1 MRDEVR
7 GSQKRRHKKGIG
19 VGSRCTRSASLVP
32 RPLKNMEI
40 ISDIKAMQDRCLAA
54 RAAGQT
60 IAFVPTMGFLHEG
73 HLSLLREGRERG
85 DLLVLSIF
93 VNPTQFGQG
102 EDLDRY
108 PRDFER
114 DESMARDCGV
124 DLLFY
129 PDAESIYPSGYA
141 TYVNVEGP
149 LTTTLEGACRPTHF
163 RGVTTVVTKLFTIV
177 MPHLAF
183 FGRKDFQQLAV
194 ISRMTADLNLPVEIV
209 GMPIVREADGLAM
222 SSRNVYLSDE
232 ERSQALA
239 LNDTLRQASE
249 MARKGEHDAGKVLL
263 KAQERLAS
271 EADLKIDYVKI
282 CNAKSLEEVE
292 ILDHD
297 SVMLLAVSVG
307 KTRLIDNGNLIS

>member
-1 MRDEVR
+1 
-7 GSQKRRHKKGIG
+7 
-19 VGSRCTRSASLVP
+19 
-32 RPLKNMEI
+32 MEI
-40 ISDIKAMQDRCLAA
+40 ISDIKTMQNRCLTA

-60 IAFVPTMGFLHEG
+60 ITFVPTMGFLHEG

-108 PRDFER
+108 PRNFER
-114 DESMARDCGV
+114 DESLARECGV

-129 PDAESIYPSGYA
+129 PDAEAIYPAGYA
-141 TYVNVEGP
+141 TYVTVEGP

-177 MPHLAF
+177 MPHVAL

-194 ISRMTADLNLPVEIV
+194 ISRMTADLNLPIEIV
-209 GMPIVREADGLAM
+209 GMPIIREADGLAM
-222 SSRNVYLSDE
+222 SSRNVYLSDS
-232 ERSQALA
+232 ERKQALA
-239 LNDTLRQASE
+239 LNDTLRHTAE
-249 MARKGEHDAGKVLL
+249 MAQNGESDAEKILTM
-263 KAQERLAS
+263 AQARLHA

-282 CNAKSLEEVE
+282 CNAQSIEEVDTV
-292 ILDHD
+292 DHE
-297 SVMLLAVSVG
+297 SIMLLAVSVG

>member
-1 MRDEVR
+1 
-7 GSQKRRHKKGIG
+7 
-19 VGSRCTRSASLVP
+19 
-32 RPLKNMEI
+32 MEI
-40 ISDIKAMQDRCLAA
+40 ISDIKATQNRCLAA

-60 IAFVPTMGFLHEG
+60 ITFVPTMGFLHEG
-73 HLSLLREGRERG
+73 HLSLLREGRKRG

-102 EDLDRY
+102 EDLDLY

-114 DESMARDCGV
+114 DESLARACGV

-129 PDAESIYPSGYA
+129 PDAEAIYPPGYA
-141 TYVNVEGP
+141 TYVAVEGP

-163 RGVTTVVTKLFTIV
+163 RGVTTVVSKLFTIV
-177 MPHLAF
+177 LPHIAL

-194 ISRMTADLNLPVEIV
+194 ISRMTADLNLPIDIV
-209 GMPIVREADGLAM
+209 GMPIIREEDGLAM
-222 SSRNVYLSDE
+222 SSRNVYLSKDE
-232 ERSQALA
+232 RQQALVV
-239 LNDTLRQASE
+239 NSTLRQAAE
-249 MARKGEHDAGKVLL
+249 MAQNGESDAEKILTM
-263 KAQERLAS
+263 AQGRLHA

-282 CNAKSLEEVE
+282 CNAQSLEEVST
-292 ILDHD
+292 IDHE